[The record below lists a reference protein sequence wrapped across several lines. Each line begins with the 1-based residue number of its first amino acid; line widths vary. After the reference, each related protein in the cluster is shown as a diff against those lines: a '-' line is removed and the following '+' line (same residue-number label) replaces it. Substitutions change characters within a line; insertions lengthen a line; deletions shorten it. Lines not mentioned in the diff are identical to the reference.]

1 MMSTSRMNRPPSTQP
16 PRPRPSSSPQRRPT
30 IDPIRVVR
38 QHVVGLLASLV
49 VGGGLGVLAFFL
61 LLRFTPFFTSEV
73 LFEVRPGLAAST
85 EIGTSKTLKDD
96 EVERVGRTQTELLM
110 QRDSLR
116 QAVLNPQVRDTNW
129 MSSWFIDPQTGQP
142 LIEQAVDDLEDTL
155 HTPVLRGTNLFA
167 IRWSWYVASD
177 VPKVLNSIASAYMEK
192 LKVLDDA
199 QFTANE
205 KLFDNQLRLLQM
217 GLQDIGDDVH
227 SFIVAKGITTL
238 DDPRFSQVSVEVQN
252 LSESLTELQSERM
265 SAETQYQQTAL
276 KLEGTVEASHE
287 DIVQAEADSILLQQ
301 LSRLEMMK
309 TEERIMRE
317 QFNEDMPQVRAIEL
331 RVRSLENQIH
341 VKKDEVLNRN
351 LNAQLK
357 MVNSERE
364 RIDRVVEQIE
374 EELAAKDVMLRDL
387 AADTSRYQAMKTKQ
401 INYEKQRDDAQ
412 QLLSEIRLMKL
423 RSDASRVRQISLAEL
438 PREPSFPQPEVII
451 PGAIVVCFGAFVG
464 WIFLRELLEKRIRSL
479 SDLAVIPGVT
489 VLGAIAD
496 IDDDPAEPE
505 DAEMVLREFP
515 DSVTAES
522 CRQVAI
528 TLLRTMAQQGHST
541 LLLTGAMPGAG
552 TTTIVGNMA
561 CAITTAGHSVCVV
574 DANFRRPRL
583 AETFGVSEGAAGLGD
598 ALADSGALGGSIHET
613 ESGVAV
619 VPAGTESSRLVERL
633 ADERFG
639 VFMAGVRAKF
649 DYVLVDAAP
658 AVAATDSIQIAARC
672 DASAIIV
679 RAGNEQRGLV
689 ARLARELSEASAE
702 FIGGILNRPRQS
714 VGGYFRR
721 NYELMTT
728 YGQSEGDD
736 ES

>member
-1 MMSTSRMNRPPSTQP
+1 
-16 PRPRPSSSPQRRPT
+16 
-30 IDPIRVVR
+30 VR
-38 QHVVGLLASLV
+38 QHVIGLLVSLII
-49 VGGGLGVLAFFL
+49 GGCLGVVLFFL
-61 LLRFTPFFTSEV
+61 LMWFTPFFTSEV

-96 EVERVGRTQTELLM
+96 EVERIARTQTELLM
-110 QRDSLR
+110 QRDVLR
-116 QAVLNPQVRDTNW
+116 QAILSPQVRDTNW
-129 MSSWFIDPQTGQP
+129 MTSYFLDPQTGQP
-142 LIEQAVDDLEDTL
+142 LIEQAVDELEETL
-155 HTPVLRGTNLFA
+155 QTPVLRGTNLFA
-167 IRWSWYVASD
+167 IRWAWSIASD

-192 LKVLDDA
+192 LTVLDDA

-217 GLQDIGDDVH
+217 GLRDIGDDVH
-227 SFIVAKGITTL
+227 TFIVAKGITTL
-238 DDPRFSQVSVEVQN
+238 DDPRFSQVSIVVQD
-252 LSESLTELQSERM
+252 LSKNLTELQTERTSVQAM
-265 SAETQYQQTAL
+265 YQQTAM

-287 DIVQAEADSILLQQ
+287 DILLVEADSIVLQQ
-301 LSRLEMMK
+301 LSRLELMK
-309 TEERIMRE
+309 TDERILRE
-317 QFNEDMPQVRAIEL
+317 QFNEGMPQVESIEL
-331 RVRSLENQIH
+331 QVRSLEEQIRL
-341 VKKDEVLNRN
+341 KKDEVLHRN

-357 MVNSERE
+357 TLSSERE
-364 RIDRVVEQIE
+364 RIDRVTANIE
-374 EELAAKDVMLRDL
+374 EELAAKDALLRDL

-401 INYEKQRDDAQ
+401 LNYEKQRDDSQ

-438 PREPSFPQPEVII
+438 PREPSFPKPELIV
-451 PGAIVVCFGAFVG
+451 PGTIVVCFGIFVG

-479 SDLAVIPGVT
+479 SDLAVIPGIT
-489 VLGAIAD
+489 VLGAVAD
-496 IDDDPAEPE
+496 IEDDPAEPE

-528 TLLRTMAQQGHST
+528 ALLRTMANQGHST

-561 CAITTAGHSVCVV
+561 CAIASAGHSVCVV

-583 AETFGVSEGAAGLGD
+583 AETFGVHEGVSGLGD
-598 ALADSGALGGSIHET
+598 ALKDSEALGQSIHET

-633 ADERFG
+633 VDERFG
-639 VFMAGVRAKF
+639 VFMASVRTKF
-649 DYVLVDAAP
+649 DYVLVDSAP
-658 AVAATDSIQIAARC
+658 AVAATDAIQIAARC
-672 DASAIIV
+672 DASVIIV

-689 ARLARELSEASAE
+689 ARLVRELSEASAE
-702 FIGGILNRPRQS
+702 FIGSILNRPRQS
-714 VGGYFRR
+714 IGGYFRR
-721 NYELMTT
+721 NYELMAT